1 MAFSRAISSEPT
13 PPTDVLTAR
22 MAGIGMNFAAE
33 PEVDAD
39 IESTLVYASSL
50 GMEQGDLRV
59 LAVLVTFALAGPW
72 MLTVMTDYMRRVL
85 TGLPGI
91 IG

>member
-1 MAFSRAISSEPT
+1 MTIGRTALEITILVASP
-13 PPTDVLTAR
+13 VLL
-22 MAGIGMNFAAE
+22 
-33 PEVDAD
+33 V
-39 IESTLVYASSL
+39 TLVVGLTVSIFQAATQINDPSL
-50 GMEQGDLRV
+50 SFIPKV

>member
-1 MAFSRAISSEPT
+1 MT
-13 PPTDVLTAR
+13 PENVMTIGRTALEITILVSAPVLLITLIV
-22 MAGIGMNFAAE
+22 GLTVSVFQAATQIND
-33 PEVDAD
+33 P
-39 IESTLVYASSL
+39 SL
-50 GMEQGDLRV
+50 SFIPKI

-85 TGLPGI
+85 TDLPGI

>member
-1 MAFSRAISSEPT
+1 MTIGRTALEITILVASP
-13 PPTDVLTAR
+13 VLL
-22 MAGIGMNFAAE
+22 
-33 PEVDAD
+33 V
-39 IESTLVYASSL
+39 TLVIGLTISVFQAATQINDPSL
-50 GMEQGDLRV
+50 SFIPKV

>member
-1 MAFSRAISSEPT
+1 MTPESVMTIGRAALEMTILVSAP
-13 PPTDVLTAR
+13 VLL
-22 MAGIGMNFAAE
+22 
-33 PEVDAD
+33 V
-39 IESTLVYASSL
+39 TLVVGLVVSVFQAATQINNPSL
-50 GMEQGDLRV
+50 SFIPKV
-59 LAVLVTFALAGPW
+59 LAVLLTFSLAGPW

>member
-1 MAFSRAISSEPT
+1 MT
-13 PPTDVLTAR
+13 PESVMTIGRTALEITVLVASPVLLVTLIV
-22 MAGIGMNFAAE
+22 GLTVSVFQAATQIND
-33 PEVDAD
+33 P
-39 IESTLVYASSL
+39 SL
-50 GMEQGDLRV
+50 SFIPKV
-59 LAVLVTFALAGPW
+59 LAVLATFALAGPW

>member
-1 MAFSRAISSEPT
+1 MTPESVMTIGRTALEITVLVASPVLLVTLAVGLAIS
-13 PPTDVLTAR
+13 V
-22 MAGIGMNFAAE
+22 FQAATQIND
-33 PEVDAD
+33 P
-39 IESTLVYASSL
+39 SL
-50 GMEQGDLRV
+50 SFIPKV

-85 TGLPGI
+85 TNLPGV

>member
-1 MAFSRAISSEPT
+1 MT
-13 PPTDVLTAR
+13 PESVMTIGRTALEMTILVASPVLL
-22 MAGIGMNFAAE
+22 
-33 PEVDAD
+33 V
-39 IESTLVYASSL
+39 TLVVGLMVSVFQAATQINDPSL
-50 GMEQGDLRV
+50 SFIPKV
-59 LAVLVTFALAGPW
+59 LAVLITFALAGPW

>member
-1 MAFSRAISSEPT
+1 MNPESVMTIGRTALEITILVASP
-13 PPTDVLTAR
+13 VLL
-22 MAGIGMNFAAE
+22 
-33 PEVDAD
+33 V
-39 IESTLVYASSL
+39 TLVVGLMVSVFQAATQINDPSL
-50 GMEQGDLRV
+50 SFIPKI
-59 LAVLVTFALAGPW
+59 LAVLATFALAGPW

>member
-1 MAFSRAISSEPT
+1 MT
-13 PPTDVLTAR
+13 PESVMTIGRTALEITVLVAS
-22 MAGIGMNFAAE
+22 
-33 PEVDAD
+33 PVLLV
-39 IESTLVYASSL
+39 TLVVGLTVSVFQAATQINDPSL
-50 GMEQGDLRV
+50 SFIPKV